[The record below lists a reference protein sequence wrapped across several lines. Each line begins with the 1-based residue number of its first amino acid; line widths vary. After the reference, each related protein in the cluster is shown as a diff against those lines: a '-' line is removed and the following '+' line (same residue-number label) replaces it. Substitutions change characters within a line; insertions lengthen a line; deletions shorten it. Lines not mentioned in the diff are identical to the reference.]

1 MNIMKS
7 NIITMA
13 AAVLLSGA
21 MASCT
26 LDAYNHV
33 EKSIDSFS
41 LTDASQLLTGVY
53 ENLNKAITNPEKTFL
68 YVSILASDDCFGGGG
83 GNDQHMQACDLLRN
97 SGADMTRQ
105 FWIDRYEGIQ
115 RANNLIYSLEEKADE
130 LKANDTDEYNRIMG
144 EAKFLRG
151 FYLYELASMY
161 GNVPVQTN
169 PKETVLTA
177 ASTQDEWAQVMQD
190 LYDACKLLPER
201 FYDGADAGHVGRGA
215 AQGMLARAWLF
226 YTGMFCNG
234 FELKDMTSTTYNPD
248 AITSVKLPDG
258 TELTKQMVI
267 DEIDKCVASG
277 KYSLVGDFR
286 ELWAYTNNYTV
297 NDVDWT
303 RNANDIYG
311 NHINLT
317 WAENDA
323 AANPETLFSIKFNKQ
338 GKWSDGVVGYANR
351 FTLFF
356 GVRGGQDYANTFP
369 FGQGWGSGPV
379 APNLV
384 SEWETTEPKDTIR
397 LKGTVL
403 NWTDGNHPNYTH
415 GGWSDFI
422 QETDY
427 YNMKLAPV
435 SAKEN
440 GNYVC
445 CFENLMYGRDGWQ
458 EGSDNYQMNN
468 IHDIVLLRYADVL
481 LMQSELKKDATG
493 LNKVRARAGLP
504 AVGYSLDAI
513 QKERRHELALEGE
526 RWNDMRRWHIAAA
539 ALDQQLN
546 QPTYY
551 CGQKSTNKKQEV
563 GYSDR
568 YNATAGFF
576 KIPETEISLS
586 NGKIKQNPG
595 WDDAS
600 ANYNAWK
607 N

>member
-1 MNIMKS
+1 
-7 NIITMA
+7 MA
-13 AAVLLSGA
+13 AAVLVSGM

-26 LDAYNHV
+26 LDAYDHV
-33 EKSIDSFS
+33 EKSIETFS

-53 ENLNKAITNPEKTFL
+53 ENLNKAMTNPEKTFL
-68 YVSILASDDCFGGGG
+68 YVSILASDDCLGGGG

-115 RANNLIYSLEEKADE
+115 RANNLIASLEDKADE
-130 LKANDTDEYNRIMG
+130 LKNDDAAEYSRIMG

-151 FYLYELASMY
+151 FYYYELCSMY
-161 GNVPVQTN
+161 GNVPLQLN

-177 ASTQDEWAQVMQD
+177 ATTQEEWAQIFQD

-201 FYDGADAGHVGRGA
+201 FYDGSDAGHVARGA

-234 FELKDMTSTTYNPD
+234 FELKDMTSTKYSPD

-267 DEIDKCVASG
+267 AEIDKCVASN
-277 KYSLVGDFR
+277 KYHLVGDFR
-286 ELWAYTNNYTV
+286 ELWAYTNSYTV
-297 NDVDWT
+297 NDVPWT
-303 RNANDIYG
+303 RNAKDIHG

-317 WAENDA
+317 WAENDGA
-323 AANPETLFSIKFNKQ
+323 SNPETLFSIKFNKQ
-338 GKWSDGVVGYANR
+338 AKWNDGVVGYASR

-356 GVRGGQDYANTFP
+356 GVRGGQDYAHTFP

-384 SEWETTEPKDTIR
+384 SDWETQEPKDTIR
-397 LKGTVL
+397 LKGSVT
-403 NWTDGNHPNYTH
+403 NWSDGTHPDYTR
-415 GGWSDFI
+415 GGWSDFV

-435 SAKEN
+435 SAIEN
-440 GNYVC
+440 GSYVC

-468 IHDIVLLRYADVL
+468 IHDVVLLRYADVL
-481 LMQSELKKDATG
+481 LMQSELKKDAAG
-493 LNKVRARAGLP
+493 LNAVRARAGLP
-504 AVGYSLDAI
+504 AVGYSLEAI
-513 QKERRHELALEGE
+513 QNERRHELALEGE

-539 ALDQQLN
+539 ALDRQLN

-551 CGQKSTNKKQEV
+551 CGQKSTNLKQDV
-563 GYSDR
+563 SYSER

-586 NGKIKQNPG
+586 NGQLKQNAG

-600 ANYNAWK
+600 SNYNAWK

>member
-1 MNIMKS
+1 MKS
-7 NIITMA
+7 NIIKIT

-26 LDAYNHV
+26 LDAYDHV
-33 EKSIDSFS
+33 EKSIDTFS

-53 ENLNKAITNPEKTFL
+53 ENLNKAISNPEKTFL

-130 LKANDTDEYNRIMG
+130 LKANDADEYNRIMG

-177 ASTQDEWAQVMQD
+177 ATTQEEWAQVLQD
-190 LYDACKLLPER
+190 LYDACKLLPETA
-201 FYDGADAGHVGRGA
+201 YDAANAGHVARGA

-234 FELKDMTSTTYNPD
+234 FELKDMTSTSYSPD

-258 TELTKQMVI
+258 TELTKQNVI

-286 ELWAYTNNYTV
+286 ELWAYTNSYTV
-297 NDVDWT
+297 NDVAWT
-303 RNANDIYG
+303 RNAKDKDGRPIS
-311 NHINLT
+311 LT
-317 WAENDA
+317 WAENDGNT
-323 AANPETLFSIKFNKQ
+323 NPETLFSIKFNKQ
-338 GKWSDGVVGYANR
+338 AKWSDGVVGYASR

-356 GVRGGQDYANTFP
+356 GVRGGQDFSQTFP

-384 SEWETTEPKDTIR
+384 SEWETSEPKDTIR

-403 NWTDGNHPNYTH
+403 DWADGSHTSYKR
-415 GGWSDFI
+415 GGWDDFV

-435 SAKEN
+435 AAKEN
-440 GNYVC
+440 DGYVC

-458 EGSDNYQMNN
+458 AGSDNYQMNN
-468 IHDIVLLRYADVL
+468 IHDVVLLRYADVL
-481 LMQSELKKDATG
+481 LMQSELKNDAAG

-504 AVGYSLDAI
+504 AVSYSLEAV

-539 ALDQQLN
+539 ALDQQTG

-551 CGQKSTNKKQEV
+551 CGQKSTNKQQDV
-563 GYSDR
+563 SYSQR

-586 NGKIKQNPG
+586 NGQLKQNPG

-600 ANYNAWK
+600 SNYNAWK